1 MTQWGSKSLGD
12 QGYNYEEIL
21 KYFYGDNILF
31 AEAQIVSGVPVSF
44 LGTTLEI
51 GSNRNSVR
59 TIQNQLNAISNSYP
73 AIPKVAE
80 DGIYGPVYC

>member
-1 MTQWGSKSLGD
+1 MCIRDRYCDGQKTQCPDQMTQWGSKSLGD

-44 LGTTLEI
+44 VGTTLEI
-51 GSNRNSVR
+51 GSEGTPVDVYKR
-59 TIQNQLNAISNSYP
+59 QL
-73 AIPKVAE
+73 
-80 DGIYGPVYC
+80 